1 MELVLP
7 FWSLSGDFASKTT
20 QRCRGGNKGGSVCP
34 CQRKTQLAGSPT
46 RAGSEACWAREQV
59 DSERYA
65 GQATGMW
72 RTSWPDP
79 LSRVVAHKWTRQTWS
94 PPGAPTRAACV
105 HKTHSETSTTLGCKL
120 SNHYTVS
127 TISKTLWFCISQM
140 IIIYLIGHCFDYS
153 ECPITRGVYKSKYWF
168 KKISHKVVW
177 CKILGE
183 FIYGPN
189 RFNRFQL
196 AAILNIQ
203 RTKYIE
209 RIIIF

>member
-7 FWSLSGDFASKTT
+7 FWSLSGDFASRTT

-65 GQATGMW
+65 GQATGTW

-94 PPGAPTRAACV
+94 PPGAPTQAACV

-127 TISKTLWFCISQM
+127 TI
-140 IIIYLIGHCFDYS
+140 
-153 ECPITRGVYKSKYWF
+153 V
-168 KKISHKVVW
+168 
-177 CKILGE
+177 
-183 FIYGPN
+183 
-189 RFNRFQL
+189 QL
-196 AAILNIQ
+196 AKNSLILHFLDDNNLLDWTLLWLFRVSHNQ
-203 RTKYIE
+203 RAL
-209 RIIIF
+209 